1 MGECIWYARLLWLW
15 GSRFHA
21 RDSTKN
27 TPSPASGRG
36 ETTKQPHP
44 DCHAL
49 TQIPMVSYPPFTI
62 SSHRIRIFEK
72 PFIEQQAGNLT
83 FPASRGKSAYAPLSF
98 FVAGPAEPEAILLCC
113 IVEMTFHSLST
124 LMRLNRS
131 RKIDCLPFCRS
142 IQAFSC
148 LHTCSV
154 RSILASL
161 SMTEYHFQEKPVP
174 ANSVNAAK
182 EQRRKVLDGVFQR
195 RRLIYQRNNLR
206 QVLAHSQHRN
216 NAPDED

>member
-1 MGECIWYARLLWLW
+1 MIPLWHITPLCTEVVKTRGGKIEYFRKITFSGSGEVDCSNIPLLFQMRQTGTDSGQRIFAIAECFDDLHNRHVVVPEDALQDVLIYMGECIWYARLLWLW

-49 TQIPMVSYPPFTI
+49 TQISMVSYPPFTI

-83 FPASRGKSAYAPLSF
+83 FPASRGKSADAPLSF

-113 IVEMTFHSLST
+113 
-124 LMRLNRS
+124 
-131 RKIDCLPFCRS
+131 
-142 IQAFSC
+142 
-148 LHTCSV
+148 
-154 RSILASL
+154 
-161 SMTEYHFQEKPVP
+161 
-174 ANSVNAAK
+174 
-182 EQRRKVLDGVFQR
+182 
-195 RRLIYQRNNLR
+195 
-206 QVLAHSQHRN
+206 
-216 NAPDED
+216 